1 MTEYFKIKPELF
13 FKNLSKIIEFKKV
26 KSSYQQKFIEEK
38 IKRNQKHK
46 EFLKQTKYNCQLQIS
61 NSSMIR
67 YVQLFD
73 VNNTLQVFCNRGT
86 SGIDG
91 STSTAIGASFVNKK
105 QTIFLTGDISF
116 FYDSNALWN
125 SYIPNN
131 FRIILVNND
140 GGGIFKIISGPSNS
154 GVLPFFE
161 TKHGLTAE
169 NLAKMFNFEY
179 CSARNLEEVNQN
191 LSDFYS
197 VSNRPKILEIFT
209 PSDLNDKILKQYFKA
224 MNNKQ

>member
-1 MTEYFKIKPELF
+1 MYFLKILY
-13 FKNLSKIIEFKKV
+13 NNSVCCKIEN
-26 KSSYQQKFIEEK
+26 SYQQKFLEEK
-38 IKRNQKHK
+38 TKRNEKHR
-46 EFLKQTKYNCQLQIS
+46 EFLKQTKYSDLKVVEQVLKSIPNNCQLQIS

-91 STSTAIGASFVNKK
+91 STSTAIGASLVNKK
-105 QTIFLTGDISF
+105 QTVFLTGDISF

-125 SYIPNN
+125 NYVPKN

-140 GGGIFKIISGPSNS
+140 GGGIFKIIP
-154 GVLPFFE
+154 
-161 TKHGLTAE
+161 
-169 NLAKMFNFEY
+169 KMFNFEY
-179 CSARNLEEVNQN
+179 HSAKNLEEVNQN

-197 VSNRPKILEIFT
+197 ISDRPKILEIFT
-209 PSDLNDKILKQYFKA
+209 PSEKKEIK
-224 MNNKQ
+224 